1 MMAQRLPLLT
11 NYRSQQTIFR
21 LSESTRNL
29 DKLYQQASTGN
40 KLNKAV
46 DNISGFAIAQ
56 TLNFQ
61 IKGTDQSIQNIQDTT
76 NMVNV
81 TEGAISA
88 LTDNLQ
94 RMRELTVQMATDT
107 IGPEGRLTIAQE
119 LASLTND
126 LDRVVNSTSFNGLY
140 LLNGSITGAAGQS
153 VIGINSTPENIVDLS
168 TLFVATDTTALGLIN
183 GVNAG
188 AFVTAVN
195 DIYNPVAN
203 TTQLNTNDR
212 VRLFMSDIDNAL
224 LALNRRRANLGAMQN
239 QLTMALSNQELKS
252 INFKDSEARIRNA
265 DIGELMSQIS
275 LQQVI
280 QQSALNI
287 LQQNNQFPER
297 VMQLLQSM

>member
-40 KLNKAV
+40 KLNKAL

-56 TLNFQ
+56 TLDFQ

-140 LLNGSITGAAGQS
+140 LLNGTITGAAAQS
-153 VIGINSTPENIVDLS
+153 VIGINSTAENIVDLAN
-168 TLFVATDTTALGLIN
+168 LFVATDTTALGIIT
-183 GVNAG
+183 GTNAG

-195 DIYNPVAN
+195 DIYDPVAS
-203 TTQLNTNDR
+203 TTQLNTSDR
-212 VRLFMSDIDNAL
+212 VRLFMSDIDDAL

-239 QLTMALSNQELKS
+239 QLSMALSNQELKS

-287 LQQNNQFPER
+287 LEQNNKFPER